1 MPWSVRL
8 QDERGNPVAP
18 QDAVIEFA
26 TISEHS
32 GFKLLV
38 YLDPYGDTY
47 FNQYQ
52 MKDFLADWA
61 KLTPSIGQREQWQ
74 LVHEMA
80 TRCRDEAHLYVR
92 FNGD

>member
-8 QDERGNPVAP
+8 QEERGNPVTCKG
-18 QDAVIEFA
+18 AVIEFA
-26 TISEHS
+26 TISDYS
-32 GFKLLV
+32 GFKLLG

-61 KLTPSIGQREQWQ
+61 KLTPSSEQREQWQ
-74 LVHEMA
+74 VVHDMA

-92 FNGD
+92 FIGD